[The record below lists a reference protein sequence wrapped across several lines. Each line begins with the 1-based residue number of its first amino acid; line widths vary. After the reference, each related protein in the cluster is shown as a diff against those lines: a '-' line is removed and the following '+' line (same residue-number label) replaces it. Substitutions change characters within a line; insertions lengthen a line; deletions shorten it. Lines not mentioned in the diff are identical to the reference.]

1 LKNNGIK
8 HSEEDIRRTRV
19 ITLLFSVIA
28 VGVLF
33 GTLFF
38 RGASDKSI
46 FTSDLWCHGFIKFS
60 YEQSVMDVFMR
71 SVSWTS
77 LYVMMLFLMGFCC
90 ISQPLQMLLLFMR
103 GCALGVSVSYIY
115 SLYGIRG
122 ALVSVFMI
130 LPHAVMTSVVLVFAA
145 REAMRCSNLYL
156 LYVSGKNSDST
167 DTPQLKL
174 YFLRFAVLMAA
185 ILVSTLLDCVITYFL
200 TDKLLM
206 I

>member
-19 ITLLFSVIA
+19 ITLLFAVIS

-38 RGASDKSI
+38 RGAADKSI
-46 FTSDLWCHGFIKFS
+46 FSSDFLCQGFVKL
-60 YEQSVMDVFMR
+60 YHEQTVMDVFLR

-77 LYVMMLFLMGFCC
+77 LYLVLLFLMGFCC
-90 ISQPLQMLLLFMR
+90 ISQPLELLMLFIR
-103 GCALGVSVSYIY
+103 GCALGVSVSYTY
-115 SLYGIRG
+115 NMYGIKG
-122 ALVSVFMI
+122 AGISVLMI
-130 LPHAVMTSVVLVFAA
+130 LPHALITSVVLVFGA
-145 REAMRCSNLYL
+145 REAMRCSNLYFMH
-156 LYVSGKNSDST
+156 VIGRDSEEAE
-167 DTPQLKL
+167 PVQLKL

-185 ILVSTLLDCVITYFL
+185 IPLSAALDSVITYFL
-200 TDKLLM
+200 TDRLLK